1 MSQLLCPCQNQKKY
15 AQCCQRWHEGKHY
28 LAAPD
33 AQALMRS
40 RYSAFVL
47 DLHQYL
53 LATWHPSTRPDSI
66 EPNPPG
72 LKWLG
77 LTIKSH
83 QSLDPLTQKVEFV
96 ARHRLHGQATRLHE
110 ISHFVFEQGQWFY
123 VDGEFIEKK

>member
-1 MSQLLCPCQNQKKY
+1 MNQLLCPCQSQKKY
-15 AQCCQRWHEGKHY
+15 TQCCQRWHQGELY

-47 DLHQYL
+47 DLLDYL
-53 LATWHPSTRPDSI
+53 YATWHPSTRPSAL
-66 EPNPPG
+66 EPNPVG

-83 QSLDPLTQKVEFV
+83 QLVDPTTQQVEFV

-110 ISHFVFEQGQWFY
+110 ISRFVFEQGQWFY
-123 VDGEFIEKK
+123 VDGTFVEKN